1 MSIDWGGLFA
11 LVGPISIAVAL
22 LVMGLLSRR
31 LGSVMRTPRYY
42 IGFFVAAALMFVSIV
57 ARLLNVGHGNDFA
70 DSLGQNPVS
79 VILYVALPSIAITL
93 GLVVAWRYWSWLLAE
108 RG

>member
-11 LVGPISIAVAL
+11 LVGPASVAIAL
-22 LVMGLLSRR
+22 MVMGLLSRR

-42 IGFFVAAALMFVSIV
+42 VGFFIAAALMILSVL
-57 ARLLNVGHGNDFA
+57 ARVLNVGHGDNFA
-70 DSLGQNPVS
+70 ASLGQNAVS
-79 VILYVALPSIAITL
+79 VILYIGLPSIAITI
-93 GLVVAWRYWSWLLAE
+93 GLIVAWRYWSWLLAE

>member
-11 LVGPISIAVAL
+11 LVGPASVAIALV
-22 LVMGLLSRR
+22 VMGLLSRR

-42 IGFFVAAALMFVSIV
+42 VGFFIAAALMIVSV
-57 ARLLNVGHGNDFA
+57 LARVLNVGHGDNFA
-70 DSLGQNPVS
+70 ALLGQNAVS
-79 VILYVALPSIAITL
+79 VILYIGLPSIAITT
-93 GLVVAWRYWSWLLAE
+93 GLIVAWRYWSWLLAE

>member
-1 MSIDWGGLFA
+1 MSVDWGGLFA
-11 LVGPISIAVAL
+11 LVGPVSVAVAL

-42 IGFFVAAALMFVSIV
+42 MGFYVAAGLMAVSAG
-57 ARLLNVGHGNDFA
+57 ARLLNIGRGDALA
-70 DSLGQNPVS
+70 DHLDQDALA
-79 VILYVALPSIAITL
+79 VILYVGLPSIAITL
-93 GLVVAWRYWSWLLAE
+93 GLIIAWRYWSWLLAE